1 MKSQQVQ
8 LLSRVIWLLISVT
21 CLFFLRISTVQAK
34 SDTLKIKETSDTL
47 STGYQVKPILSGQK
61 KATYLPQQSRSFQ
74 QLLPSE
80 ANLIINKPQEG
91 KQLLEEIYQQKLQ
104 AIDSSKQK
112 EANKIHSLGDFVA
125 NNKLLVKALNLTA
138 PIQLPVGIKRVIA
151 GTEYIVAVDSLSVGA
166 NGVAT
171 VGVYM
176 SLKTPQKKRLAFK
189 GYMQVSSEGG
199 LVGETRMELVM
210 DIPLKFSKGVLF
222 NIKSAGT
229 YAVVDCNG
237 FKEMGLK
244 GELTFTNL
252 VKDLPNGSPGTE
264 PIVTSFSTSI
274 RSWNDLVA
282 TIDLPD
288 FQIKGIKGLGFK
300 VEEAIFDFSDNRN
313 ALNFSFPSNYDA
325 SWLPEPNS
333 PVWQG
338 IYLRSFKVA
347 LPRYLKKKNA
357 NGSTSPD
364 KSKLRNRIVF
374 LGQNIVLDET
384 GFTGKVTIDNLISR
398 QQGELDGWAFSI
410 ERLGFAFQANTLN
423 FFEIRGKI
431 NIPITDKGDPESFLS
446 YRAMVDFYNDEF
458 LFAAGT
464 NKPVKVPMLGGKSQ
478 LLLTQTYIEAK
489 VSKGDIQPK
498 AILSGKF
505 TVENEVLN
513 IEEIRFEAL
522 QITKNGISNFNK
534 VDARFGKKSA
544 GRFPIQI
551 TEIGLVSKNDIERSD
566 STRSFAESMQ
576 KDEVDYI
583 GFRMGVQIN
592 FTKDISGTGYITL
605 IAAQV
610 EREGDRQ
617 WRYKNTDV
625 NGAKIDIDTGPF
637 MFRGL
642 LRFYRDDKTYGN
654 GFNGQVAVGISMGG
668 GKGFGMQG
676 NVVFG
681 KVNGFRYWYADALV
695 AFTPGLPVGPSGISI
710 YGFGGGLYYRMRKRL
725 GTESVV
731 TGDLGRTSSG
741 SVYLPD
747 ENAGLGLK
755 ATVVIGLTKSLKPF
769 YGDVTF
775 EMAFNRSGGLR
786 YIGFAGY
793 GYFLNKQAKITI
805 KDLMKTPE
813 QKRRNAP
820 VSAEVVIDYDIE
832 NSVFHLVAGVYV
844 DIQTKTGTQIK
855 GGGQMVMHFAPDEW
869 YVHIGTPKKRLG
881 VDVILPGVSLKT
893 GLYLMTGTSIPE
905 IPPPP
910 LRVREILGINE
921 GYDSRDQDNMFS
933 GRGFAIGFDLSIDVG
948 FDAFVYFNA
957 YLGFG
962 FDISYKKYADNV
974 SCAGRPGPVGMKG
987 WFGQGQTY
995 MYAGGALGIN
1005 YKGKKFPILE
1015 VSAALLA
1022 QMQFFNPFWAKGTLG
1037 GRFNI
1042 LGGLV
1047 KGRFKLSVE
1056 VGNKCQLITNEAG
1069 NGAALLSSVKIIS
1082 DVKPSNAA
1090 GQVDVFTAP
1099 QVAFNMPVGVEFQI
1113 EGEDGRPAGFRAK
1126 LDKLEVKA
1134 AGRVLPGTLQWND
1147 TYDVALLQ
1155 TDEVLPPKTQISVA
1169 VKLVFEERKGN
1180 TWRPVMDG
1188 KVPFVE
1194 EKLTNF
1200 TSGEAPTY
1208 IPLFNIAASYPVMN
1222 QMHMHK
1228 NETNQGFI
1236 QLHKGQRYLFDLSNT
1251 PKWATQKLR
1260 WINPQTG
1267 EATETAFRYEAA
1279 NNRLVFDIAGLQN
1292 ATIYQLDLVNL
1303 PKQAANQ
1310 VDANVRNDAKTINT
1324 EDGDLTFANRKISG
1338 SVKNYQE
1345 QSILDPKG
1353 IHFRTSKY
1361 ATFQAKVSAL
1371 SFEAALFSYVAP
1383 YVSSLK
1389 SYIKGDEF
1397 FDLAELKGLSINR
1410 RGYLYSAA
1418 PLIQIE
1424 ADLSKTAWYQQG
1436 LGPKVYDGY
1445 PYGNNIEIFSRYPR
1459 PYGVPPTKAVSLFQ
1473 FDEGKMLNPDNLTYP
1488 SVQGS
1493 LLHVLYELAY
1503 HAEQDMRDIQLR
1515 IATANTF
1522 LGMPITPR
1530 LLTILTSRFPA
1541 MIYGDYPVK
1550 LNYVL
1555 PGKETKTT
1563 STTDLVIK
1571 TFQRPKK

>member
-1 MKSQQVQ
+1 MKSQQR
-8 LLSRVIWLLISVT
+8 LLSRITWLLISAT
-21 CLFFLRISTVQAK
+21 CLSFLHISSVQAK
-34 SDTLKIKETSDTL
+34 NDTLRIKRVNDTL
-47 STGYQVKPILSGQK
+47 PVNKVTPTPPVEQTR
-61 KATYLPQQSRSFQ
+61 KAYLPKQSRSFQ

-80 ANLIINKPQEG
+80 SNLVINKPQQG
-91 KQLLEEIYQQKLQ
+91 RQLLEELYQQKLK

-125 NNKLLVKALNLTA
+125 NNKLLVKALNLAA

-151 GTEYIVAVDSLSVGA
+151 GTEYIVAVDSLAVGA

-189 GYMQVSSEGG
+189 GYMQVSAEGG
-199 LVGETRMELVM
+199 LVGETRMELVIDM
-210 DIPLKFSKGVLF
+210 PLKFSKGVLF

-313 ALNFSFPSNYDA
+313 ALNFSFPQNYDA

-357 NGSTSPD
+357 DGSTSPD
-364 KSKLRNRIVF
+364 KNKLRNRIVF

-410 ERLGFAFQANTLN
+410 DHLGFAFQANTLK
-423 FFEIRGKI
+423 FFEIRGQI
-431 NIPITDKGDPESFLS
+431 NLPITDQKDPESFLG
-446 YRAMVDFYNDEF
+446 YRAMVDFFNDEF

-464 NKPVKVPMLGGKSQ
+464 NKPVKIPMLGGKSQ

-505 TVENEVLN
+505 TIENEVLN
-513 IEEIRFEAL
+513 IEEIRFEGL
-522 QITKNGISNFNK
+522 QITKTGISNFNK

-544 GRFPIQI
+544 GKFPIQI
-551 TEIGLVSKNDIERSD
+551 TEIGLVSKNDIVRDD
-566 STRSFAESMQ
+566 STRSFAESVQ
-576 KDEVDYI
+576 KDEVDYV

-592 FTKDISGTGYITL
+592 FTKDIAGTGYITL

-755 ATVVIGLTKSLKPF
+755 ATVVIGLSKSLKPF

-786 YIGFAGY
+786 YVGFAGY

-832 NSVFHLVAGVYV
+832 NRVFHLVAGVYV
-844 DIQTKTGTQIK
+844 NIDEPIAKIK

-881 VDVILPGVSLKT
+881 VDATMIGVTLKT
-893 GLYLMTGTSIPE
+893 GLYFMTGTSIPE

-910 LRVREILGINE
+910 LQVREILGINE
-921 GYDSRDQDNMFS
+921 GFDSRDQDNMFS
-933 GRGFAIGFDLSIDVG
+933 GRGFAIGFDLGVDVG
-948 FDAFVYFNA
+948 FDGFVYFNA
-957 YLGFG
+957 FLGLGF
-962 FDISYKKYADNV
+962 DVSYKKYADNV
-974 SCAGRPGPVGMKG
+974 SCAGRPGPVGING
-987 WFGQGQTY
+987 WFGQGQAY

-1022 QMQFFNPFWAKGTLG
+1022 QMQFVNPFWAKGTLG

-1056 VGNKCQLITNEAG
+1056 VGNKCQLVTNDAG
-1069 NGAALLSSVKIIS
+1069 NGAALLSSVNIIS
-1082 DVKPSNAA
+1082 DVKPTSSE

-1113 EGEDGRPAGFRAK
+1113 EGENGQAAGFRAK

-1134 AGRVLPGTLQWND
+1134 AGRLLPGMLQWND
-1147 TYDVALLQ
+1147 TYDVVLLQ
-1155 TDEVLPPKTQISVA
+1155 TDEVLPPKTQITVA

-1180 TWRPVMDG
+1180 TWRPVTDG
-1188 KVPFVE
+1188 KVPFTE
-1194 EKLTNF
+1194 EKSATF
-1200 TSGEAPTY
+1200 VSGEAPTY
-1208 IPLFNIAASYPVMN
+1208 IPLFNIASSYPVIN
-1222 QMHMHK
+1222 QMHLHK
-1228 NETNQGFI
+1228 DETNQGFI
-1236 QLHKGQRYLFDLSNT
+1236 QLHKGQSYLFDLSTT
-1251 PKWATQKLR
+1251 PEWASQKLR
-1260 WINPQTG
+1260 WINTQTG
-1267 EATETAFRYEAA
+1267 ETTETAFRYEAGK
-1279 NNRLVFDIAGLQN
+1279 NRLVFDMAGLQN
-1292 ATIYQLDLVNL
+1292 ATIYKLDLVNL
-1303 PKQAANQ
+1303 PKQAASQ
-1310 VDANVRNDAKTINT
+1310 VDANVRNDAKTVST

-1338 SVKNYQE
+1338 SAKNYQE
-1345 QSILDPKG
+1345 QSILDPQG

-1361 ATFQAKVSAL
+1361 ATFQAKVNAL
-1371 SFEAALFSYVAP
+1371 NFGSGLLAYVSPYVDKMISYV
-1383 YVSSLK
+1383 
-1389 SYIKGDEF
+1389 KGDEL
-1397 FDLAELKGLSINR
+1397 FDRAELKGISIKR
-1410 RGYLYSAA
+1410 RNHIYSAPA
-1418 PLIQIE
+1418 LIQLE
-1424 ADLSKTAWYQQG
+1424 AYLPNTNWYNQK
-1436 LGPKVYDGY
+1436 LNPTIYSGY
-1445 PYGNNIEIFSRYPR
+1445 PFSNNIQIFSRDATI
-1459 PYGVPPTKAVSLFQ
+1459 YGVPPAKAVSLFQ
-1473 FDEGKMLNPDNLTYP
+1473 YAESNMLDPENLSYSEVQAP
-1488 SVQGS
+1488 SLQI
-1493 LLHVLYELAY
+1493 LYDLAY
-1503 HAEQDMRDIQLR
+1503 YAKQDMRDIQLR
-1515 IATANTF
+1515 IAIANT
-1522 LGMPITPR
+1522 LGVPITPR
-1530 LLTILTSRFPA
+1530 LLTFLTSRFPA
-1541 MIYGDYPVK
+1541 MPYGGYPVK
-1550 LNYVL
+1550 LNYVI
-1555 PGKETKTT
+1555 PGKEKKTT
-1563 STTDLVIK
+1563 SSPGLTIQTAI
-1571 TFQRPKK
+1571 RPKK